1 MILNCP
7 QKVGRFFGGI
17 FVKYSEKTKLS
28 ATKDYCS
35 GHDGLKRV
43 AERHRVD
50 VSSLRRWIAAYQA
63 HGEEGLQR
71 RTSCA
76 RYSVKF
82 KRAVVKRMR
91 KEGLSFRQV
100 AALSNVRNFNI
111 IGVWEQQYDDGS
123 LAEGR
128 SRPATS
134 TVRMSKKPISK
145 KKPPADADRSHE
157 DLLAEV
163 KHLRMETEY
172 LKKLNA
178 LVQANAKAAR
188 QKKRK
193 SCLS

>member
-1 MILNCP
+1 M
-7 QKVGRFFGGI
+7 
-17 FVKYSEKTKLS
+17 KYSEKRKLS
-28 ATKDYCS
+28 ATKDYCA

-43 AERHRVD
+43 AERHGVD
-50 VSSLRRWIAAYQA
+50 VSSLRRWIGAYQA

-76 RYSVKF
+76 RYSVEF

-111 IGVWEQQYDDGS
+111 IAVWEQQYDDGS
-123 LAEGR
+123 LATRR
-128 SRPATS
+128 SRPAIS
-134 TVRMSKKPISK
+134 TVRMPKTPISK
-145 KKPPADADRSHE
+145 KKPAADTDRSRE

-163 KHLRMETEY
+163 KQLRMENEY
-172 LKKLNA
+172 LKKLDA